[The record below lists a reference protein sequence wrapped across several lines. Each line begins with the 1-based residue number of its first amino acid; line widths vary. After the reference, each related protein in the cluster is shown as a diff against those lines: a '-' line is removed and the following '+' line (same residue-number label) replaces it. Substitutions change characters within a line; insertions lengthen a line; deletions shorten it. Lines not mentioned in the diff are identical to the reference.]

1 VHATLATNVAGN
13 TMTAPEL
20 DSLEKILVRLRA
32 LSTSLENDGGWVDQQ
47 LHLLAEADVLG
58 WLIPSAYGGSGI
70 DQVTLGAGYER
81 LASACLTTA
90 FVVTQRNAAI
100 QRIVQSSN
108 TALQQELLPVLCSDA
123 CFATVGI
130 SHLSTS
136 RQHLQQ
142 PAVRAQLSGDQITLD
157 GDVPWVTGARFA
169 DILVTGG
176 TCDDGRQILVAVDTA
191 VAGLELV
198 DPVDMLALNASYT
211 GSVRLTGV
219 TLDSSR
225 LLAGPVEHVMKHG
238 SGGTGSITTSALAL
252 GHVAHALDGIKAEAQ
267 QRPELEEI
275 HTALDVERLELTECV
290 SRSALGIGAD
300 NQPPPSAEQVRQGA
314 NSLVMRA
321 TQAYLAACKGA
332 GFCSGHPAER
342 LLREAVFFLVWSCPQ
357 PVIQA
362 ALREFAC
369 LDSESGF

>member
-1 VHATLATNVAGN
+1 MSTNVAIK
-13 TMTAPEL
+13 TMTAPQL
-20 DSLEKILVRLRA
+20 DSLEETLVGLRT
-32 LSTSLENDGGWVDQQ
+32 LSASLEDDGGWVDRQ
-47 LHLLAEADVLG
+47 LQLLAEADVLG
-58 WLIPSAYGGSGI
+58 WIIPSDYGGSGI

-90 FVVTQRNAAI
+90 FVLTQRNAAI

-108 TALQQELLPVLCSDA
+108 TAIQQELLPALCTDS

-136 RQHLQQ
+136 RQHLRQ
-142 PAVRAQLSGDQITLD
+142 PAVRAHLSGDRVTLD
-157 GDVPWVTGARFA
+157 GQVPWVTGARFA

-176 TCDDGRQILVAVDTA
+176 TCDDGRQILIAVDTA
-191 VAGLELV
+191 VSGLELV
-198 DPVDMLALNASYT
+198 DPVDMLALNASHT
-211 GSVRLTGV
+211 GSFRLSDVRL
-219 TLDSSR
+219 DANR
-225 LLAGPVEHVMKHG
+225 LLAGPIEQVMKQGG

-252 GHVAHALDGIKAEAQ
+252 GHVARALDGIQAEAQ

-275 HTALDVERLELTECV
+275 HRALDVERQELSACM
-290 SRSALGIGAD
+290 SRSALGIGVG

-357 PVIQA
+357 PVVQA